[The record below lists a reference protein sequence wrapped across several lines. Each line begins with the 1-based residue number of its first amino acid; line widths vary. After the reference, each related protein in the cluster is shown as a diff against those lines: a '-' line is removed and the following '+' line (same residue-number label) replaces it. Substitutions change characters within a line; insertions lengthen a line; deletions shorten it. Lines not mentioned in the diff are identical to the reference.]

1 VSHVAISSPNP
12 QNLNSEPP
20 PLVFWSVT
28 QINAGKAASV
38 YASNLQHTVQCLDT
52 GSGNTAP
59 EWVWHVVPEDPTSPN
74 TYTIDAI
81 ATSPWLLTDASTY
94 TMSVAAVVRSSTTF
108 SLDITSP
115 SIPASDF
122 TMSTVTLSPATS
134 ATSLA
139 LSALNGA
146 TVVSLSHLQQSPSGS
161 TFLLTYNAPNSL
173 SNPCGGLFVRA
184 GGVVS
189 NVQICSGLA
198 PVVRAGGLLSSAT
211 SSASSITAM
220 VFLVF
225 ADAPSTVYQSYVIS
239 AGGGL
244 SLTAPT
250 AWAFHATSGRINSI
264 ATLWPGILSL
274 LCS

>member
-1 VSHVAISSPNP
+1 MTLCMS
-12 QNLNSEPP
+12 
-20 PLVFWSVT
+20 
-28 QINAGKAASV
+28 SV

-81 ATSPWLLTDASTY
+81 ATSPWQLSDASTY
-94 TMSVAAVVRSSTTF
+94 TMSVAAVVRRVSSSTTF
-108 SLDITSP
+108 TLDVTSP

-139 LSALNGA
+139 LPALNGA
-146 TVVSLSHLQQSPSGS
+146 AVVSLSHLQQSPSGS

-184 GGVVS
+184 GSVVS

-198 PVVRAGGLLSSAT
+198 AVVRAGGLLSSAT
-211 SSASSITAM
+211 SSASSTTAM

-244 SLTAPT
+244 SLTAPM

-264 ATLWPGILSL
+264 VTLWPGILSL